1 VPQLN
6 IYLDKHSEQ
15 AVWKAARRNSM
26 SLSKW
31 AREVLVRAANQDHS
45 WPEGYEKLLG
55 SISDET
61 FRAPED
67 QEQDLDQPA
76 RFDI

>member
-1 VPQLN
+1 
-6 IYLDKHSEQ
+6 
-15 AVWKAARRNSM
+15 M

-31 AREVLVRAANQDHS
+31 AREVLLRAANQDHS
-45 WPEGYEKLLG
+45 WPEGYETLLG
-55 SISDET
+55 SLSDET

-76 RFDI
+76 RFDV